1 MEPGAVL
8 RNAIVDEN
16 LAGAPRAPV
25 DVGRQDDE
33 SVQAEMVMRRI
44 VVIDDEPLILRATQ
58 RLLQE
63 LGHRAR
69 TYMDGRVAVELMR
82 WDRPDVVLVDLHMS
96 EMDGIQ
102 VLRRVLTLDHPPAV
116 IVMSGDGKTP
126 VKRRLD
132 ELGLAARG
140 GYLGKPFTV
149 TELQEALAGAMQG
162 RPSH

>member
-16 LAGAPRAPV
+16 LAGAHRAPV

-33 SVQAEMVMRRI
+33 SAQAEMVMRRI

-69 TYMDGRVAVELMR
+69 TYVDGRVAVELMR

-102 VLRRVLTLDHPPAV
+102 VLRRVLALDHPPAV
-116 IVMSGDGKTP
+116 IVMSGDGKAP
-126 VKRRLD
+126 IRQRLA
-132 ELGLAARG
+132 ELGLTERVG
-140 GYLGKPFTV
+140 SLGKPFTV
-149 TELQEALAGAMQG
+149 SELEEELGRALQGPGA
-162 RPSH
+162 H

>member
-1 MEPGAVL
+1 MDSGAAL
-8 RNAIVDEN
+8 RTAIVDEN
-16 LAGAPRAPV
+16 LAAGHHATA
-25 DVGRQDDE
+25 DGGRQDDAR
-33 SVQAEMVMRRI
+33 VQAEPVRRRI

-69 TYMDGRVAVELMR
+69 TYVDGRVAVELMR

-132 ELGLAARG
+132 ELGLAARV

-149 TELQEALAGAMQG
+149 TELEEALAGAMQG